1 MLERAATLASAMLQ
15 DVAKERQFRIHA
27 DQPQRGNAD
36 RVRVT
41 RGVGGLLHRSE
52 PRRLELSMRMDRK

>member
-15 DVAKERQFRIHA
+15 GVGKERQFRRHA
-27 DQPQRGNAD
+27 DQPQRGNVD
-36 RVRVT
+36 

-52 PRRLELSMRMDRK
+52 LRRLELSIRMDRK

>member
-15 DVAKERQFRIHA
+15 GVGKERQFRRHA
-27 DQPQRGNAD
+27 DQPQRGN
-36 RVRVT
+36 VN

-52 PRRLELSMRMDRK
+52 PRGSSFQ